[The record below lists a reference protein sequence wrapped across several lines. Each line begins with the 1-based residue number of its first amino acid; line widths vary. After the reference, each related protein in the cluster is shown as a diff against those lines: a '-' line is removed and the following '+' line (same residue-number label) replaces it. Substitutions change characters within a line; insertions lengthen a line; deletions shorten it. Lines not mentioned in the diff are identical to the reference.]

1 MSTRN
6 CLRLGAEAAKAL
18 ALALVFFSLFS
29 QKTFAA
35 TNWTAIQAAMKAPG
49 TAMPGQV
56 LRFELVRQ
64 DLTETVDGQT
74 FELPFVAAVANGFVA
89 FKQTT
94 GNQFYV
100 DGSLPAQETEVAAL
114 QTALRSNTH
123 IHITAIVNHVILETP
138 KLIWVH
144 FEATGNG
151 TQLATA
157 LATALETIKNPQ
169 VDVSVIPGTNTVIV
183 PSTILPANLLAV
195 FNQGFVEQLTDIFA
209 FYLPRPDERRFS
221 LSGVPAESGLGVG
234 QSFYIEF
241 SFSGG
246 TSITLNIDFA
256 LRANEVQPVED
267 ALRAGGFT
275 ITSESNHF
283 VSETP
288 RLFFVHATASGDGL
302 TLGNTLYSVIQII
315 QADPPSDSGDRE
327 EDRE

>member
-6 CLRLGAEAAKAL
+6 LLRLGAEAAKAL
-18 ALALVFFSLFS
+18 VLALVFFLLAG

-35 TNWTAIQAAMKAPG
+35 PNWTAIQAAMKAPG
-49 TAMPGQV
+49 TEMPGNV

-64 DLTETVDGQT
+64 DLTVTVDGQT
-74 FELPFVAAVANGFVA
+74 LPLVYVASVANGFVA
-89 FKQTT
+89 FKRTS
-94 GNQFYV
+94 GNEFFV

-114 QTALRSNTH
+114 QTALRLNTH

-151 TQLATA
+151 TQLARSV
-157 LATALETIKNPQ
+157 ATALETIQNPQ

-183 PSTILPANLLAV
+183 PSTILPANLLTV

-209 FYLPRPDERRFS
+209 FYLPRPDENRFTVG
-221 LSGVPAESGLGVG
+221 GVPAESGLGVG
-234 QSFYIEF
+234 QSFYIQF

-246 TSITLNIDFA
+246 TDITLNIDFA
-256 LRANEVQPVED
+256 LRAGEVQPVED

-315 QADPPSDSGDRE
+315 QADPPSGSLSRE